1 MARLD
6 YRQKTKL
13 KIWLLAILLI
23 LSVCILSACN
33 NSSGTIDI
41 NNIDAQ
47 SSNAL
52 TVFIRNSLIKLND
65 KIGNFGWTV
74 VVFTIILRL
83 VLSPLDIWQK
93 IVGRKNSKA
102 MKRMKPELEALNEKF
117 KDDKQR
123 LQQETQALY
132 KREKYSMLGS
142 CLPMILT
149 LVVFFLV
156 FAGFRDM
163 VGYQYAKDYQNS
175 RETYYAELYDVRTE
189 KIKDL
194 INSGY
199 EITIKEIKDDGEPII
214 EITTTDE
221 TRKAEI
227 YTKLAE
233 VENIAIDNAQT
244 AVAEQYNS
252 KESRQM
258 RGWIYVK
265 SADKY
270 LINNIF
276 VQDGW
281 KTSVPDYTA
290 ITGQSG
296 FATARVVGF
305 TADEYNTVMA
315 KVLGTGGWGKNGK
328 WNGLLLLPILSIV
341 VSFLSQKLTQMAQ
354 GTPPPAQGQSQGSM
368 KMMQYMMPVMMGV
381 FALLYSGAFTI
392 YMFVSSLMAIL
403 FQLTFNLIA
412 YIIDYSKGEAEP
424 LNFKHK
430 SK

>member
-13 KIWLLAILLI
+13 KIWLLAIMLI
-23 LSVCILSACN
+23 LCVCILSACN
-33 NSSGTIDI
+33 NNSGTYDLSNVDNASQI
-41 NNIDAQ
+41 Q
-47 SSNAL
+47 SMSSSSL
-52 TVFIRNSLIKLND
+52 TGFIRNSLIKLND
-65 KIGNFGWTV
+65 KVGNFGWTV

-93 IVGRKNSKA
+93 LVARKNSKA
-102 MKRMKPELEALNEKF
+102 MKRMKPELEALNEKYAE
-117 KDDKQR
+117 DKQR

-163 VGYQYAKDYQNS
+163 VGYQYAKDFQVS
-175 RETYYAELYDVRTE
+175 RDTYYSQYNDSIKQKYDELGISYEVIYNEDGSVNGYKAAEDS
-189 KIKDL
+189 DL
-194 INSGY
+194 
-199 EITIKEIKDDGEPII
+199 
-214 EITTTDE
+214 
-221 TRKAEI
+221 
-227 YTKLAE
+227 TKLSQANTFA
-233 VENIAIDNAQT
+233 VDKAQT
-244 AVAEQYNS
+244 AVADQYSS
-252 KESRQM
+252 KSARDM

-265 SADKY
+265 SADKH

-281 KTSVPDYTA
+281 KTAVPDYTA

-305 TADEYNTVMA
+305 TADEYNTVMG
-315 KVLGTGGWGKNGK
+315 KVVGTGGWGKNGK

-341 VSFLSQKLTQMAQ
+341 VSFLSQKLTQVAQ
-354 GTPPPAQGQSQGSM
+354 GTPPPQQGQSQGSM
-368 KMMQYMMPVMMGV
+368 KMMQYFMPIMMGV

-392 YMFVSSLMAIL
+392 YMFVSSLMAIF
-403 FQLTFNLIA
+403 FQLSFNLIA
-412 YIIDYSKGEAEP
+412 YLVDYSKGEAEP
-424 LNFKHK
+424 LNFKRK

>member
-33 NSSGTIDI
+33 NNSGTIDI

-65 KIGNFGWTV
+65 KVGNFGWTV

-83 VLSPLDIWQK
+83 ILSPLDIWQK
-93 IVGRKNSKA
+93 LVARKNSKA

-189 KIKDL
+189 KINEL
-194 INSGY
+194 ITAGY
-199 EITIKEIKDDGEPII
+199 EITIKEVKESGEPVI

-227 YTKLAE
+227 YTKLSEIEGVA
-233 VENIAIDNAQT
+233 VDKAQT

-252 KESRQM
+252 KDARQM

-281 KTSVPDYTA
+281 KTPVPDYTA

-305 TADEYNTVMA
+305 TADEYNTIMA

-328 WNGLLLLPILSIV
+328 WNGLLLLPILSIA
-341 VSFLSQKLTQMAQ
+341 VSFLSQKLTQLAQ

-368 KMMQYMMPVMMGV
+368 KMMQYMMPILMGV

-392 YMFVSSLMAIL
+392 YMFVSSLMAIF
-403 FQLTFNLIA
+403 FQLSFNLIA
-412 YIIDYSKGEAEP
+412 YIVDYSKGEAEP
-424 LNFKHK
+424 ISFKRK

>member
-233 VENIAIDNAQT
+233 AENIAIDNAQT

-252 KESRQM
+252 KDSRQM

-424 LNFKHK
+424 LNFKRK

>member
-132 KREKYSMLGS
+132 KRES
-142 CLPMILT
+142 ILC
-149 LVVFFLV
+149 
-156 FAGFRDM
+156 
-163 VGYQYAKDYQNS
+163 
-175 RETYYAELYDVRTE
+175 
-189 KIKDL
+189 
-194 INSGY
+194 
-199 EITIKEIKDDGEPII
+199 
-214 EITTTDE
+214 
-221 TRKAEI
+221 
-227 YTKLAE
+227 
-233 VENIAIDNAQT
+233 
-244 AVAEQYNS
+244 
-252 KESRQM
+252 
-258 RGWIYVK
+258 
-265 SADKY
+265 
-270 LINNIF
+270 
-276 VQDGW
+276 
-281 KTSVPDYTA
+281 
-290 ITGQSG
+290 
-296 FATARVVGF
+296 
-305 TADEYNTVMA
+305 
-315 KVLGTGGWGKNGK
+315 
-328 WNGLLLLPILSIV
+328 
-341 VSFLSQKLTQMAQ
+341 
-354 GTPPPAQGQSQGSM
+354 
-368 KMMQYMMPVMMGV
+368 
-381 FALLYSGAFTI
+381 
-392 YMFVSSLMAIL
+392 
-403 FQLTFNLIA
+403 
-412 YIIDYSKGEAEP
+412 
-424 LNFKHK
+424 
-430 SK
+430 

>member
-13 KIWLLAILLI
+13 KIWLLAIMLI
-23 LSVCILSACN
+23 LCVCILSACN
-33 NSSGTIDI
+33 NNSGTYDLSNVDNASQI
-41 NNIDAQ
+41 Q
-47 SSNAL
+47 SMSSSSL
-52 TVFIRNSLIKLND
+52 TGFIRNSLIKLND
-65 KIGNFGWTV
+65 KVGNFGWTV

-93 IVGRKNSKA
+93 LVARKNSKA
-102 MKRMKPELEALNEKF
+102 MKRMKPELEALNEKYAE
-117 KDDKQR
+117 DKQR

-163 VGYQYAKDYQNS
+163 VGYQYAKDFQVS
-175 RETYYAELYDVRTE
+175 RDTYYSQYNDSIKQKYDELGITYEVIYNEDGSIKGYKAAEDS
-189 KIKDL
+189 DL
-194 INSGY
+194 
-199 EITIKEIKDDGEPII
+199 
-214 EITTTDE
+214 
-221 TRKAEI
+221 
-227 YTKLAE
+227 TKLSQANTFA
-233 VENIAIDNAQT
+233 VDKAQT
-244 AVAEQYNS
+244 AVADQYSS
-252 KESRQM
+252 KSARDM

-265 SADKY
+265 SADKH

-281 KTSVPDYTA
+281 KTAVPDYTA

-305 TADEYNTVMA
+305 TADEYNTVMG
-315 KVLGTGGWGKNGK
+315 KVVGTGGWGKNGK

-341 VSFLSQKLTQMAQ
+341 VSFLSQKLTQVAQ
-354 GTPPPAQGQSQGSM
+354 GTPPPQQGQSQGSM
-368 KMMQYMMPVMMGV
+368 KMMQYFMPIMMGV

-392 YMFVSSLMAIL
+392 YMFVSSLMAIF
-403 FQLTFNLIA
+403 FQLSFNLIA
-412 YIIDYSKGEAEP
+412 YLVDYSKGEAEP
-424 LNFKHK
+424 LNFKRK